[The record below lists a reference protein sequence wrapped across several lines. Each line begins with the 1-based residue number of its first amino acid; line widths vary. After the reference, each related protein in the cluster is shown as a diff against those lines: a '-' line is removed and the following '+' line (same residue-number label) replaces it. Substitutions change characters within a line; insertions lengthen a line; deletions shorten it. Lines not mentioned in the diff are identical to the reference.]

1 MKIYGFDFDETIT
14 YKDST
19 YLYLRFCY
27 KRYRAAKRTVLKA
40 LWNGLL
46 FKLGFRDRAQMKT
59 VVFSFLK
66 DVDAYES
73 AELFWAENKDQ
84 IKQFY
89 LERDRKDDVILS
101 ASPKFLLEGICK
113 ELGVKHL
120 IATEI
125 DIKTGK
131 IEINNHGENKV
142 VRLREEM
149 PNFEMEEFYSD
160 SKIDTPLAKLAKR
173 AYLVRGDEIVDFFEG

>member
-27 KRYRAAKRTVLKA
+27 KRYPAAKKTVLKA
-40 LWNGLL
+40 LWNGVL
-46 FKLGFRDRAQMKT
+46 FKLGLRDRAKMKSAI
-59 VVFSFLK
+59 FSFLK

-73 AELFWAENKDQ
+73 AALFWAENRNQLKP
-84 IKQFY
+84 FY
-89 LERDRKDDVILS
+89 LKRDRKDDVILS
-101 ASPKFLLEGICK
+101 ASPRFLLEDICK

-142 VRLREEM
+142 IRLRDEM
-149 PNFEMEEFYSD
+149 PDFEMEEFYTD

-173 AYLVRGDEIVDFFEG
+173 AYLVCDDEIVDFFKG